1 MHIDLCRINVF
12 SNVKPNWNASL
23 VWSID
28 PFIIVFYNQFMKG
41 WNHSTRK
48 KTKLF
53 LLMCMV
59 NQKWQQSSLFLRHGQ
74 TMQYWEAVSSLG
86 HKLSLPSKNH
96 FQFRCSVAHIECRPY
111 ICTLMILSL
120 CIPCLAKIQNELD
133 SVVTCCLTD
142 MWHLID
148 AVDWWCPLQK
158 RTSRVLPW
166 WVPLPS
172 VCQGCCDHYTVF
184 DKQMDNRYAV
194 TCIYIHT

>member
-1 MHIDLCRINVF
+1 MDLNASSKYCVAVGIVTLSCYISTIPMHIDLCRINVF

-111 ICTLMILSL
+111 ICTLIALYSLSCEDTKRIGFYGYL
-120 CIPCLAKIQNELD
+120 LSNWY
-133 SVVTCCLTD
+133 VT
-142 MWHLID
+142 
-148 AVDWWCPLQK
+148 
-158 RTSRVLPW
+158 S
-166 WVPLPS
+166 
-172 VCQGCCDHYTVF
+172 
-184 DKQMDNRYAV
+184 NRCSGLMV
-194 TCIYIHT
+194 SSPKKNK